1 MFNRTANRASNLLLN
16 QQKFNFARSSVGT
29 LSRAQVPKERF
40 MNRSEW
46 MANKFKNQNQGSY
59 DWVPDVMST
68 ITPAAQY
75 VNKGLVPSK
84 GNQANKRMRQDEGTG
99 VFKQGITRKN
109 MMEERARTGRLYA
122 HFKHIEMKDFIR
134 NVRV

>member
-1 MFNRTANRASNLLLN
+1 
-16 QQKFNFARSSVGT
+16 
-29 LSRAQVPKERF
+29 
-40 MNRSEW
+40 

-75 VNKGLVPSK
+75 VDKGMVSVK
-84 GNQANKRMRQDEGTG
+84 GNHANKRMRADEGMD

-109 MMEERARTGRLYA
+109 MMEERSRTGRLYA
-122 HFKHIEMKDFIR
+122 HLKHIEMKEFIK
-134 NVRV
+134 NVKI